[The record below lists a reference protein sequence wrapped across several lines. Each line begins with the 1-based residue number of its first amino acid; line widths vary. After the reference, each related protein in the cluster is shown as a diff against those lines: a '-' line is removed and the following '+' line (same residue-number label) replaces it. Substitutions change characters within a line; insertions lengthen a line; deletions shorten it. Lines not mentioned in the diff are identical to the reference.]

1 MSVQEAKPMGESKKA
16 VREFMTSIAL
26 GFAVYIPLVCVGFAA
41 AKRFGLGILLGALY
55 GSAVMILYYFLFARA
70 MVKASG
76 EDDPT
81 AAKKRIQAAYS
92 LRMFLLVILM
102 GAGVFFSTDLA
113 PIKIMH
119 WLPIILSMIIPRI
132 SIAVWNITQKSKK
145 GGEQSDGN

>member
-1 MSVQEAKPMGESKKA
+1 MSESKKA
-16 VREFMTSIAL
+16 VREFMISIAL
-26 GFAVYIPLVCVGFAA
+26 GFVIYIPLVCAGFLIAN
-41 AKRFGLGILLGALY
+41 RFGFKVLLGALY
-55 GSAVMILYYFLFARA
+55 GSAVMLLYYFLFARA

-76 EDDPT
+76 EDDPA

-102 GAGVFFSTDLA
+102 GSGVFFSTELA